1 MGRVVVVDD
10 EVDGSQILECILK
23 AEQTG
28 FADGLDEGYK
38 RKRGVQEGTKALA
51 GAPRSIY

>member
-1 MGRVVVVDD
+1 MVVVDD